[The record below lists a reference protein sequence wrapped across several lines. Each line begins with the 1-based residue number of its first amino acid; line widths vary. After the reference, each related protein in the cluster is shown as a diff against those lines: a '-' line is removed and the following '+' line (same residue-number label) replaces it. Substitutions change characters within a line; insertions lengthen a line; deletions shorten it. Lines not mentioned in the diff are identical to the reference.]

1 MSAKSSTSDSA
12 VHKSISHITSRE
24 VTGDIAVTVETD
36 YLERESDPAVSQ
48 YVFSYTITIEN
59 LGIETVQ
66 LMTRHWVVTSG
77 GSELVRVN
85 GDGVVGEQPVLEPEN
100 GFRYTSG
107 TSIKDSVG
115 SMHGHYMFRRESTG
129 ELFEVKIP
137 RFDLIYPY
145 LLH

>member
-1 MSAKSSTSDSA
+1 MTAYSA
-12 VHKSISHITSRE
+12 VPKTISQITTRE
-24 VTGDIAVTVETD
+24 VTNNIAVTVETD
-36 YLERESDPAVSQ
+36 YLEKESDPAAAL

-59 LGIETVQ
+59 LGTDTVQ
-66 LMTRHWVVTSG
+66 LMTRHWVVNSG

-85 GDGVVGEQPVLEPEN
+85 GEGVVGEQPVLEAEH

-115 SMHGHYMFRRESTG
+115 SMYGHYMFRRESNS

>member
-1 MSAKSSTSDSA
+1 MSAKSSTSLSA
-12 VHKSISHITSRE
+12 VPKSISHITSRE
-24 VTGDIAVTVETD
+24 VTSNIAVTVETD
-36 YLERESDPAVSQ
+36 YLEKESDPAASH

-66 LMTRHWVVTSG
+66 LLTRHWIVNSG
-77 GSELVRVN
+77 GGEILRVN
-85 GDGVVGEQPVLEPEN
+85 GDGVVGEQPVLEPEH

-107 TSIKDSVG
+107 TSIRDSVG
-115 SMHGHYMFRRESTG
+115 SMHGHYVFRRKSDS